1 MIRNLLLI
9 FLISLANWNCRY
21 TNNSKAQNTGV
32 SENIILIALKE
43 RTDLEFD
50 NKTRALHTIV
60 NDSSKFEHIFPNTDV
75 SCGYVIRYFFHTNI
89 HLGKDLNKLISMNG
103 STFNIDS
110 LGSVEKK
117 EYIISLTESVLLTIG
132 NMYFGSSELQEFLSI
147 YPDVTIPN

>member
-1 MIRNLLLI
+1 MIKNLLLI

-21 TNNSKAQNTGV
+21 TNNSKAQYTEG
-32 SENIILIALKE
+32 SENIILTALKE

-50 NKTRALHTIV
+50 NKTRDFHTIV

-103 STFNIDS
+103 SKFNIEI
-110 LGSVEKK
+110 LGSVEEK
-117 EYIISLTESVLLTIG
+117 EYIISLTESVLTTIG
-132 NMYFGSSELQEFLSI
+132 NMYFGSYELQEFLSI

>member
-9 FLISLANWNCRY
+9 FLISFANWNCRY
-21 TNNSKAQNTGV
+21 TNNSKAQDTEV
-32 SENIILIALKE
+32 SENVILTALKE

-50 NKTRALHTIV
+50 NKTRDLHTIV
-60 NDSSKFEHIFPNTDV
+60 DDSSKFEHIFPNTDV
-75 SCGYVIRYFFHTNI
+75 SCGFVIRYFFHTNI

-103 STFNIDS
+103 SKFNIES
-110 LGSVEKK
+110 LGSVEER
-117 EYIISLTESVLLTIG
+117 EYIISLTESVLTTIG